1 MNVLVIARWT
11 VQEAFGRRW
20 IQAGAA
26 LGLVFV
32 SLFTLG
38 FSFLHA
44 RALREI
50 AARPDSERLLLLF
63 AGGSA
68 YAVLGLYAVHFL
80 GSFMALLLATGSIAA
95 EVESGL
101 ALAILARPVR
111 PSTLNLQ
118 PSTRQ

>member
-1 MNVLVIARWT
+1 MNALVIAVWT
-11 VQEAFGRRW
+11 VQEAYGRRW
-20 IQAGAA
+20 IQAGAT
-26 LGLVFV
+26 LGLAFV

-44 RALREI
+44 RALQES
-50 AARPDSERLLLLF
+50 AARPESERRLMLF

-68 YAVLGLYAVHFL
+68 YSVLGLYAVHFL
-80 GSFMALLLATGSIAA
+80 GSFMALLLATGCLAA

-111 PSTLNLQ
+111 RSELVLG
-118 PSTRQ
+118 